1 MGDSGL
7 TFIWSSMNAGKS
19 THLLQNAYGL
29 KEQGHRVELFTAA
42 VDDRAGVG
50 QIASRVGISSPART
64 FDADTDFYD
73 VARELVRDG
82 EPLACVYVDE
92 AQFTKTSQ
100 VKQLHRAA
108 HLIGIQIRCY
118 GIRTDFRGNPFE
130 GAAQLLS
137 LADHVEEL
145 RATCAC
151 RAKASMNVRIDANGE
166 RVSHGA
172 QVEIGGNAR
181 YRQVCARCFYQGQL
195 VTAVGAESDSAAHC

>member
-50 QIASRVGISSPART
+50 RIASRVGISSPART
-64 FDADTDFYD
+64 FNAETDFYE
-73 VARELVRDG
+73 VVRELVRDG
-82 EPLACVYVDE
+82 APLACVYVDE
-92 AQFTKTSQ
+92 AQFTTQTQ
-100 VKQLHRAA
+100 VRQLHRAA
-108 HLIGIQIRCY
+108 HLMGIQIRCY
-118 GIRTDFRGNPFE
+118 GIRTDFRGDPFE
-130 GAAQLLS
+130 GAAHLLS

-151 RAKASMNVRIDANGE
+151 RSKASMNVRIDENGL
-166 RVSHGA
+166 RVRHGV

-181 YRQVCARCFYQGQL
+181 YRQVCARCFYEGQRD
-195 VTAVGAESDSAAHC
+195 TATDAEGRSAAQC